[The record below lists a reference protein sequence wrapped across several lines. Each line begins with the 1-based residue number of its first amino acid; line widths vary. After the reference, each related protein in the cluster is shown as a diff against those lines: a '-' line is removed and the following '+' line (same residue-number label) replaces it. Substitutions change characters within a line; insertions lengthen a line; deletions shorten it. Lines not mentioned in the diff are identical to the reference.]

1 MIMGNIKEQMEKRL
15 AGRKFTDEQMD
26 LWMQEDLTA
35 EYDRILA
42 ARKRHAVIRRWAAAA
57 SILLIVGV
65 GIMFFRSFS
74 PSLKNTPEVQE
85 SRSSDNTFF
94 RSKGVE
100 GVMSSNN
107 SFFGSAGIKECKSF
121 SPTPNNTSD
130 VCLTRTPS
138 SLVPHPSS
146 ENTTADSIA
155 KIEKV
160 RQILA
165 AMRQRAMDIDDSID
179 RKHIYDYI
187 MSDEKL
193 YNMGQKILCDN
204 CPLDIDIDEL

>member
-1 MIMGNIKEQMEKRL
+1 MGRSQSALISHPEQ
-15 AGRKFTDEQMD
+15 
-26 LWMQEDLTA
+26 
-35 EYDRILA
+35 
-42 ARKRHAVIRRWAAAA
+42 
-57 SILLIVGV
+57 
-65 GIMFFRSFS
+65 
-74 PSLKNTPEVQE
+74 
-85 SRSSDNTFF
+85 
-94 RSKGVE
+94 
-100 GVMSSNN
+100 
-107 SFFGSAGIKECKSF
+107 SA
-121 SPTPNNTSD
+121 D
-130 VCLTRTPS
+130 VCLTSNPS
-138 SLVPHPSS
+138 SITSHPSSKIPTHPSS

>member
-1 MIMGNIKEQMEKRL
+1 MGNIKEQMEKRL

-65 GIMFFRSFS
+65 GIMFFRSM
-74 PSLKNTPEVQE
+74 SLGEFWSSEVQE
-85 SRSSDNTFF
+85 FRRMPDTQNAAPHWEGLGRVHSS
-94 RSKGVE
+94 SLISHPE
-100 GVMSSNN
+100 Q
-107 SFFGSAGIKECKSF
+107 SA
-121 SPTPNNTSD
+121 D
-130 VCLTRTPS
+130 VCLTSNPS
-138 SLVPHPSS
+138 SKIPTHLSS

>member
-1 MIMGNIKEQMEKRL
+1 MGNIKEQMEKRL

-42 ARKRHAVIRRWAAAA
+42 ARKRQAVIRRWAAAA

-74 PSLKNTPEVQE
+74 PSLKNTPEVQDT
-85 SRSSDNTFF
+85 RSSDNTIF

-100 GVMSSNN
+100 GGWSSDN

-121 SPTPNNTSD
+121 SPTPNTSD

-138 SLVPHPSS
+138 SLAPHPSS

-160 RQILA
+160 RQILV

-204 CPLDIDIDEL
+204 CPFDIDIDEL

>member
-1 MIMGNIKEQMEKRL
+1 MGNIKEQMEKRL

-65 GIMFFRSFS
+65 GIMFFRSM
-74 PSLKNTPEVQE
+74 SLGEFWSSEVQE
-85 SRSSDNTFF
+85 FRRMPDTQNAAPHWEGLGRVHSS
-94 RSKGVE
+94 SLISHPE
-100 GVMSSNN
+100 Q
-107 SFFGSAGIKECKSF
+107 SA
-121 SPTPNNTSD
+121 D
-130 VCLTRTPS
+130 VCLTSNPS
-138 SLVPHPSS
+138 SKIPTHLSSKIPTHLSS